1 MGYGYSVADG
11 ARTIM
16 LEPYDDLDCFSDYED
31 EWAARD
37 DYEMAWVDME
47 VVILASLSKA
57 WLPASGNVWRDGHP
71 AGRVIA
77 ESKLHELL
85 LEEGPG
91 GYGYAFLSVVPRHSL
106 VNGDWYGEHRRSL
119 ALAKTNLD
127 KVADAIFR
135 KVHEAYPARVP
146 GGYMS
151 SEYRPSA

>member
-1 MGYGYSVADG
+1 MGYGYSVANG

-16 LEPYDDLDCFSDYED
+16 LEPYEDLDCFSDYED

-37 DYEMAWVDME
+37 DYEMAWGDME

-91 GYGYAFLSVVPRHSL
+91 GYGYAFCPLC
-106 VNGDWYGEHRRSL
+106 
-119 ALAKTNLD
+119 
-127 KVADAIFR
+127 
-135 KVHEAYPARVP
+135 RVTLW
-146 GGYMS
+146 
-151 SEYRPSA
+151 